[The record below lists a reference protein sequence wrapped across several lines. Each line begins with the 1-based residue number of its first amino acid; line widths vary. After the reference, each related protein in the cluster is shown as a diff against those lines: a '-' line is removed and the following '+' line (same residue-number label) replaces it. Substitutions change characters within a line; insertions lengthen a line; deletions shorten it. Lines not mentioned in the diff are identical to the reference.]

1 MSEHLDGA
9 RPGLFASGSPVRT
22 VLLVLLAYAAL
33 GAVAGVVWETI
44 WTPPGQVVA
53 QHQVFF
59 DSYASLRR
67 VYTGTGLYVLVAA
80 VASVLVSLVVALL
93 ARGRELLT
101 LVLVIVG
108 SAIAALVMLKVGTML
123 GPADP
128 ASIARHT
135 VERTPVHGQLTV
147 EGKTLWGVKSPYL
160 IWPMASLLVL
170 AMVFFAWP
178 TSHLPHGQGDARVTD
193 PGDADDYPAG
203 TGAGRPQL
211 AELPPDRR
219 RLVEEI
225 NSVRFKSTRIRQGYD
240 MAAVDRLLDRAATVI
255 SRGEPVARV
264 LDSAPPTVSWR
275 AGYDKAQVGAFLTRL
290 RESADAMDAR
300 G

>member
-1 MSEHLDGA
+1 MSEHVDGA
-9 RPGLFASGSPVRT
+9 RSGRLAAGSPVRT
-22 VLLVLLAYAAL
+22 VLLILLAYAAL
-33 GAVAGVVWETI
+33 GAVAGAVWEAI

-67 VYTGTGLYVLVAA
+67 VFTGTGLYVLVGA
-80 VASVLVSLVVALL
+80 VASALVALVVSLL

-101 LVLVIVG
+101 LALVIVG
-108 SAIAALVMLKVGTML
+108 SAIAAALMLKVGTML
-123 GPADP
+123 APGDP

-135 VERTPVHGQLTV
+135 TQRTLVHGQLTV

-170 AMVFFAWP
+170 ALVFFARP
-178 TSHLPHGQGDARVTD
+178 TSHLPHGSGDSRATD
-193 PGDADDYPAG
+193 PRDADDVPVGA
-203 TGAGRPQL
+203 GAGRHQL
-211 AELPPDRR
+211 TDLPPDRQ

-225 NSVRFKSTRIRQGYD
+225 RSAQFAPTRIRQGYE
-240 MAAVDRLLDRAATVI
+240 METVDRLLDRAAEAVG
-255 SRGEPVARV
+255 RGESLAPS
-264 LDSAPPTVSWR
+264 LDSSLPMVRWR
-275 AGYDKAQVGAFLTRL
+275 EGYDKAQVEAFLARL
-290 RESADAMDAR
+290 RESADATDAR